1 METENIKKDLPE
13 KQSISDIFRQ
23 YQLRLKNFIS
33 KRVPSRE
40 DSEDILQ
47 NVFYQLVKADSLMK
61 PIDEMTAWLYTV
73 TRNQIIDWNRKKR
86 EKEMPVLQYEDKDD
100 LSFVQ
105 VTESLFNGLS
115 DSPETEYLKSLVWE
129 ELDSALSELPDEQS
143 NVFRLT
149 ELEGLS
155 FKEISESTGVPV
167 NTLISR
173 KRYAVLHL
181 RERLKDIYDDLISNI

>member
-1 METENIKKDLPE
+1 
-13 KQSISDIFRQ
+13 
-23 YQLRLKNFIS
+23 
-33 KRVPSRE
+33 
-40 DSEDILQ
+40 
-47 NVFYQLVKADSLMK
+47 MK

>member
-1 METENIKKDLPE
+1 MEIENIKKDLQK

-33 KRVPSRE
+33 KRVSSKE
-40 DSEDILQ
+40 DGEDILQ
-47 NVFYQLVKADSLMK
+47 NVFYQLVKADSVMK

-86 EKEMPVLQYEDKDD
+86 EREMPVLQNEDKDD

-105 VTESLFNGLS
+105 MAESLFSGLS

-129 ELDSALSELPDEQS
+129 ELDMALSELPDEQS
-143 NVFRLT
+143 NVFRMT

-155 FKEISESTGVPV
+155 FKEISESTAVPV

-181 RERLKDIYDDLISNI
+181 RDRMKEIYDDLISNI